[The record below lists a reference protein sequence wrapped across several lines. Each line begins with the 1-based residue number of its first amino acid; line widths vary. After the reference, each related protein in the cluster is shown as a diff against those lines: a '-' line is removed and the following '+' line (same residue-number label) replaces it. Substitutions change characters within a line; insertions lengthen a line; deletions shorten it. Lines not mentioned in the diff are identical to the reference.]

1 MATNIKPSKLT
12 DLTAQRNAMEMQK
25 YSRDSLKWFTSKINN
40 LRNPIALARQIKQET
55 GRNTN
60 RFVIGGLYYYYYSAK
75 THEQL
80 SYWDAFPLVIPL
92 ERYTDGF
99 LGLNLHYLPP
109 KIRAGFMDKLMSKAV
124 VNENDDPIKVR
135 ISYEILN
142 ATRRYKEFRPCLKRY
157 LYSNIAS
164 KILKVQP
171 EEWETAVML
180 PTQQFQK
187 ARAQEVWQDS
197 IMEIKGHTQHANTAH
212 IIGQP
217 R

>member
-1 MATNIKPSKLT
+1 MVTNIRQSKLT
-12 DLTAQRNAMEMQK
+12 DLTAQRRGAEFQR
-25 YSRDSLKWFTSKINN
+25 YSSEALRWFTSKINN
-40 LRNPIALARQIKQET
+40 LRNPVTLARQIKQET

-60 RFVIGGLYYYYYSAK
+60 RFVVGGLYYYYYSAK
-75 THEQL
+75 TAERL
-80 SYWDAFPLVIPL
+80 EYWDAFPLVIPL
-92 ERYTDGF
+92 ERYSDGF

-109 KIRAGFMDKLMSKAV
+109 RIRAGFMDKLMSKAV
-124 VNENDDPIKVR
+124 VNENDDPIKLR
-135 ISYEILN
+135 ISYDILN
-142 ATRRYKEFRPCLKRY
+142 ATRRYKEFRPCLKKY

-187 ARAQEVWQDS
+187 ATSKDVWKDS
-197 IMEIKGHTQHANTAH
+197 IMEIKGHTQQANTAH
-212 IIGQP
+212 TIGDT